1 MIDSITSNSRT
12 IDLERIRRASGL
24 LSCPETV
31 WCVQKPDTDQPREDY
46 WPYTE
51 WTFISRSHLHSR
63 NGESAWIQETLPC
76 KLPRNA
82 VIQPACSTMYCIFR
96 NLRLPDILS
105 TWSNLCCVCSDHCVS
120 FNVKTSLFSCHPKG
134 IGEPSLI
141 KVLGPR
147 SFDLSLC
154 AEHLFS
160 SPKWLYRNFACW
172 TLKLLQRYSQ
182 ANCAQSLC
190 TKLCMIRGISTLHL
204 VTIRTTPLV
213 LLGLL
218 SIQTPSCFSILFNN
232 VFRSW
237 HLKIIDALPLS
248 KGKWR
253 AGPATGIGVQL
264 WGAPSWRGA
273 PTQPVLRSMCHVAR
287 LEQCWS
293 LSSPGRALCFLHLQQ
308 GKKKPQGGGRGRA
321 MTWWLGR
328 GGTQQPR
335 PKLGKLGPPAGT
347 GWGPDSKLEKIY
359 IWAKMFFL

>member
-1 MIDSITSNSRT
+1 MI
-12 IDLERIRRASGL
+12 
-24 LSCPETV
+24 
-31 WCVQKPDTDQPREDY
+31 VQKLRMLNSKAPP
-46 WPYTE
+46 
-51 WTFISRSHLHSR
+51 
-63 NGESAWIQETLPC
+63 
-76 KLPRNA
+76 K
-82 VIQPACSTMYCIFR
+82 IF
-96 NLRLPDILS
+96 
-105 TWSNLCCVCSDHCVS
+105 
-120 FNVKTSLFSCHPKG
+120 TS
-134 IGEPSLI
+134 
-141 KVLGPR
+141 
-147 SFDLSLC
+147 
-154 AEHLFS
+154 
-160 SPKWLYRNFACW
+160 
-172 TLKLLQRYSQ
+172 
-182 ANCAQSLC
+182 
-190 TKLCMIRGISTLHL
+190 KLCPKPVHEAMYDQGDFHPSSCDYKDH
-204 VTIRTTPLV
+204 PPG

-253 AGPATGIGVQL
+253 ADPATGIGVQL